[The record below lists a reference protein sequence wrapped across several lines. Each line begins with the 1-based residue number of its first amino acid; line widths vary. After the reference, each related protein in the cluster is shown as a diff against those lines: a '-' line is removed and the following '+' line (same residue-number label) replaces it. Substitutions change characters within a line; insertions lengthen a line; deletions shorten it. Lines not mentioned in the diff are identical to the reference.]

1 MKGFKMEL
9 LVLNTTLESVAI
21 VDTVESLLWTGRY
34 SECGDFEIYTQATT
48 ELIDILKQD
57 RYLWLGTSPHV
68 MIIEDLQIKSDIE
81 DGNRL
86 IVTGR
91 SVESLLDRR
100 IIWQPTVLTGNLQN
114 GIQQLL
120 NENVITPLDPDR
132 AIPNFIFETS
142 IDPLVTSLTIDA
154 QFVRNNLYES
164 IKKLCVANNI
174 GFRITLSNENKFVF
188 NLFAGVD
195 RSYSQ
200 FTNPYVVFSPKF
212 DNIINSD
219 YKESKRALKTVSL
232 VAGEGEGDDRVLT
245 TVGTGS
251 GLTRREMYTDAN
263 DLSQIVN
270 SEIMSEAEYLAQ
282 LAQRGLEDLSENS
295 YTRDF
300 DGKVDAKKMFVY
312 GTDFFLGDIVQ
323 ISNEYGIEA
332 KARVTE
338 IIQAQTLHG
347 LDVYPTFAMIEEG
360 EPI

>member
-1 MKGFKMEL
+1 MEL
-9 LVLNTTLESVAI
+9 LVLNANLESVAI

-34 SECGDFEIYTQATT
+34 SECGDFEIYTQATAD
-48 ELIDILKQD
+48 LIDILKQD

-68 MIIEDLQIKSDIE
+68 MIVEDLQIKSDVE
-81 DGNRL
+81 TGNYL

-100 IIWQPTVLTGNLQN
+100 IIWQPTVLTGSLQN

-120 NENVITPLDPDR
+120 NENVIAPSDPDR
-132 AIPNFIFETS
+132 TIPNFIFDISTD
-142 IDPLVTSLTIDA
+142 IAITSLTIDA

-174 GFRITLSNENKFVF
+174 GFRITLSADNEFVF
-188 NLFAGVD
+188 KLFAGAD

-200 FTNPYVVFSPKF
+200 IANPYVVFSPKF

-245 TVGTGS
+245 TVGTGA
-251 GLTRREMYTDAN
+251 GLSRREIYTDAN

-270 SEIMSEAEYLAQ
+270 AELMSEAEYLAQ
-282 LAQRGLEDLSENS
+282 LAQRGLEDLSENALI
-295 YTRDF
+295 RDF
-300 DGKVDAKKMFVY
+300 DGQVDATNMFVY

-338 IIQAQTLHG
+338 IIQTQTIQG
-347 LDVYPTFAMIEEG
+347 SDMYPTFAMIE
-360 EPI
+360 